1 MTKAQ
6 HRFHARVKR
15 HRRLRNKVAGT
26 SSRPRLSVFRSSGH
40 IYAQLID
47 DQAGHTLVSAATNEK
62 ELQSKVGSQK
72 PLAQARVV
80 GEVLAERARQKG
92 VTRAVFDRG
101 GFQFHGRV
109 KALADGSRAQGLR
122 F

>member
-1 MTKAQ
+1 MAQ
-6 HRFHARVKR
+6 NRFHARVKR

-26 SSRPRLSVFRSSGH
+26 ASRPRLSVFRSAAH

-62 ELQSKVGSQK
+62 ALRAQVSAET
-72 PLAQARVV
+72 PLVQARMI
-80 GEVLAERARQKG
+80 GEVLAERAQQKG
-92 VTRAVFDRG
+92 VTQVVFDRG

-109 KALADGSRAQGLR
+109 KALAEGSRAQGLK

>member
-1 MTKAQ
+1 MAKTQ
-6 HRFHARVKR
+6 SRYHARVKR

-26 SSRPRLSVFRSSGH
+26 SARPRLSVFRSSGH

-47 DQAGHTLVSAATNEK
+47 DQAGRTLVSAATNEK
-62 ELQSKVGSQK
+62 ELRSRVGTDG
-72 PLAQARVV
+72 PMARARVI
-80 GEVLAERARQKG
+80 GEVLAIRAQEKG
-92 VTRAVFDRG
+92 LSQAVFDRG

-109 KALADGSRAQGLR
+109 KALAEGSRAQGLK